1 MDSRNSIE
9 QTLAIHRELMLAT
22 DKLLSLS
29 DELIDFEAEYER
41 VKRIEISGK
50 LIAMTDDEWDEF
62 VASELEDY
70 HDSILDDERE
80 GR

>member
-1 MDSRNSIE
+1 MSDMTE
-9 QTLAIHRELMLAT
+9 TMAEHHQLMLAT

-62 VASELEDY
+62 VASELEDFQ
-70 HDSILDDERE
+70 DAMLDDERE